1 LTYRLC
7 AKRIY
12 INLPEFITCN
22 AQAYANKHVQGE
34 KHNLYVSVLL
44 EFFEILMQIKYM
56 LIL

>member
-1 LTYRLC
+1 MQC
-7 AKRIY
+7 SGI
-12 INLPEFITCN
+12 CN
-22 AQAYANKHVQGE
+22 ANKHVQGE